1 MALHKVVSACMGQMD
16 NWIAYCSQRSGT
28 YNHHICY
35 MGPLMGRGCRVLAYF
50 DNKSVDNSQYNKDAG
65 LMHMPSG

>member
-1 MALHKVVSACMGQMD
+1 MALHKVVSACMGEME

-35 MGPLMGRGCRVLAYF
+35 MGPLMEEMQ
-50 DNKSVDNSQYNKDAG
+50 SVS
-65 LMHMPSG
+65 LFR